1 MRLGVRVLR
10 GPDWRLSVEKVR
22 IAEQLGYEMVVA
34 VDPGIVP
41 WLTILATHTERILLG
56 SSIVN
61 VYPRSPAL
69 LAQDFA
75 ALDEI
80 SGGRAVLGIGVS
92 SPQLNEQYHGVRFER
107 PLRRLREYV
116 EIVNLLFSGRELV
129 YDGEI
134 FRMDDRFRLTRYAS
148 PPRDHI
154 PIWIGAV
161 SPPSIRQTGEVA
173 DGIIP
178 VHWPREHFGTLRA
191 ELEEG
196 AGAAGRAG
204 FPFTIAPQTHVYVLD
219 GRRDEEL
226 WWEARRPIWQYINR
240 MGPFYWP
247 MLARLGFEA
256 EVEASRAAWARR
268 DRDGSLAA
276 ISERMVRSIQVIGP
290 IESVREQLRE
300 RARLGADLQLLYTPE
315 IGEAD
320 YDDPAAIGRRLESYL
335 G

>member
-10 GPDWRLSVEKVR
+10 GTNWRTSLEKVR

-34 VDPGIVP
+34 IDPGIIP

-61 VYPRSPAL
+61 IYPRTATL

-75 ALDEI
+75 TLDEI
-80 SGGRAVLGIGVS
+80 SGGRTMLGIGVS

-116 EIVNLLFSGRELV
+116 EIVNLLVSGEELV

-134 FRMDDRFRLTRYAS
+134 FHMDDRFRLTRYAN
-148 PPRDHI
+148 PPRHHI

-161 SPPSIRQTGEVA
+161 SPASIRQTGEVA
-173 DGIIP
+173 DGILP
-178 VHWPREHFGTLRA
+178 VHWPKEHFGTLRD
-191 ELEEG
+191 ELA
-196 AGAAGRAG
+196 AGARSAGREG
-204 FPFTIAPQTHVYVLD
+204 FEFTIAPQTHVYVLD
-219 GRRDEEL
+219 GRHDEEL
-226 WWEARRPIWQYINR
+226 WAEARRPIWQYINR

-256 EVEASRAAWARR
+256 EVEASRAAWSRR
-268 DRDGSLAA
+268 DREGSIAA

-300 RARLGADLQLLYTPE
+300 RSRLGADLQLLYTPE
-315 IGEAD
+315 IGEPD
-320 YDDPAAIGRRLESYL
+320 YDDPVAIGRRLESYL